1 MDVLVVMEAAVAAAV
16 DDADATA
23 TAAVAAV
30 AAATLLVYTRQH
42 YWDHHTGSRSD
53 GSHIFLTSQS
63 VSTYTTSPEGCVD

>member
-1 MDVLVVMEAAVAAAV
+1 MVVLVVMEAAVAAAV
-16 DDADATA
+16 DADATA

-63 VSTYTTSPEGCVD
+63 ISSYDTSPEGCVD

>member
-1 MDVLVVMEAAVAAAV
+1 MVVLVVMEAAVAAAV

-42 YWDHHTGSRSD
+42 DWDHHTGSRSD
-53 GSHIFLTSQS
+53 GSHIFLTSHS
-63 VSTYTTSPEGCVD
+63 ISSYDTSPEGCVD

>member
-1 MDVLVVMEAAVAAAV
+1 MEAAVAAAV

-30 AAATLLVYTRQH
+30 AAATLLFYTRQH

-53 GSHIFLTSQS
+53 GSHIFLTS
-63 VSTYTTSPEGCVD
+63 

>member
-1 MDVLVVMEAAVAAAV
+1 MVVLVVMEAAVAAAV

-30 AAATLLVYTRQH
+30 AAATLLVHTRQH

-53 GSHIFLTSQS
+53 GSHIFLTS
-63 VSTYTTSPEGCVD
+63 

>member
-1 MDVLVVMEAAVAAAV
+1 MVVLVVMEAAVAAAV

-63 VSTYTTSPEGCVD
+63 VSTNTTSPEGCVD

>member
-1 MDVLVVMEAAVAAAV
+1 MVVRVVMEPAVAAAA
-16 DDADATA
+16 DADATA

-63 VSTYTTSPEGCVD
+63 ISSYDTSPEGCVD